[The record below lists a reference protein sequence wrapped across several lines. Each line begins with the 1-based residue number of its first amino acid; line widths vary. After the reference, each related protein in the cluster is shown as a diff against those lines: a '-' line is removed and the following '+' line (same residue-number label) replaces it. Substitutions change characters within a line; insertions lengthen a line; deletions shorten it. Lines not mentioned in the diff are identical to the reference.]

1 LALELWLSVR
11 TIDSFGARFKTGGV
25 NMSSKLLHRN
35 HSRLIGILAIIALA
49 LSSAATVSADTTTK
63 KITFD
68 HEVVIGGT
76 KLPSGDYTLVIQNG
90 HVTVKAENKVV
101 AQCTAHWE
109 ARDNKPDSSSVLY
122 GDNNQVIEIRFAH
135 ERDVLVVGAQ

>member
-11 TIDSFGARFKTGGV
+11 TIDSFGTCFEKGGV
-25 NMSSKLLHRN
+25 KMRSKLLHRIN
-35 HSRLIGILAIIALA
+35 PRLIGVLAIIALA
-49 LSSAATVSADTTTK
+49 LSTSTTVSADTTTK

-76 KLPSGDYTLVIQNG
+76 KLPGGDYTLVIENG
-90 HVTVKAENKVV
+90 HVTVKAEKKIV

-135 ERDVLVVGAQ
+135 QRDVLVVAAQ